1 MRSITPSEPLILLEY
16 LHYVLGQGLVY
27 LHEDAGMVHRDLK
40 PSNIL
45 LTQQGVVKL
54 CDFGISSSVQA
65 PSADTTEGSQRL
77 SVWSNVLCF

>member
-1 MRSITPSEPLILLEY
+1 M
-16 LHYVLGQGLVY
+16 LGQGLVY

-45 LTQQGVVKL
+45 LTEQGVVKL

-65 PSADTTEGSQRL
+65 PFVDATEGSQRL
-77 SVWSNVLCF
+77 SVSGLNISRLSCLHAVHVAVR